1 MGANNDSIKI
11 FQTRVRQLILQYQQ
25 VKKENEEL
33 YAMVDARDN
42 EIKTLRM
49 QLEQAQNDYRS
60 LKTARMVEVSDGD
73 IEASKKKI
81 SAMIRDVNKCITLLS
96 GK

>member
-33 YAMVDARDN
+33 YAMVEDN
-42 EIKTLRM
+42 ENRIK
-49 QLEQAQNDYRS
+49 QLEDELAGEQQNYKA
-60 LKTARMVEVSDGD
+60 LKTARMLEVSGQDV
-73 IEASKKKI
+73 E
-81 SAMIRDVNKCITLLS
+81 SAKEILAKLIRDVDKCINLLRE
-96 GK
+96 

>member
-33 YAMVDARDN
+33 YALVEDN
-42 EIKTLRM
+42 ENRIK
-49 QLEQAQNDYRS
+49 QLEDELASEQQNYKA
-60 LKTARMVEVSDGD
+60 LKTARMLEVSGQDV
-73 IEASKKKI
+73 E
-81 SAMIRDVNKCITLLS
+81 SAKEILAKLIRDVDKCINLLRE
-96 GK
+96 

>member
-33 YAMVDARDN
+33 YAMVEDN
-42 EIKTLRM
+42 ENRIK
-49 QLEQAQNDYRS
+49 QLEDELSSEQQNYKA
-60 LKTARMVEVSDGD
+60 LKTARMLEVSGQDV
-73 IEASKKKI
+73 E
-81 SAMIRDVNKCITLLS
+81 SAKEILAKLIRDVDKCINLLRE
-96 GK
+96 

>member
-33 YAMVDARDN
+33 YAMVEDN
-42 EIKTLRM
+42 ENRIK
-49 QLEQAQNDYRS
+49 QLEGELASEQQNYKA
-60 LKTARMVEVSDGD
+60 LKTARMLEVSGQDV
-73 IEASKKKI
+73 E
-81 SAMIRDVNKCITLLS
+81 SAKEILAKLIRDVDKCINLLRE
-96 GK
+96 